1 MESKVIK
8 LNNNKEDFVFSIDI
22 LKKYYSRF
30 YPWKLII
37 DWLTKNDKKNLKFR
51 EFCFTLENDIYRR
64 YQSFR
69 QANEFKNRISLLNPV
84 KIDIG
89 GIYNIEPRN
98 FVEHKNEVEL
108 ICEEKELIFDI
119 DISDYDEVRKC
130 CQKKDVCSKCWK
142 YLISGAKILERI
154 LSEDF
159 GFKKIFFD
167 FSGRRG
173 IHCWVCDKR
182 ACVLDNNGR
191 KAIGKYISY
200 ERLNNIN
207 NKVNKKIK
215 RNFEEPIFPSYL
227 SDISLIKNDFYEI
240 IKEQDLLNDLNLK
253 NIFKNIICLYFGII
267 DMNNINDIL
276 EKNNWNSLK
285 KINKISEILKDAE
298 RILKLKNNIN
308 YYNAD
313 ACIYEF
319 MMYVLYPRLDENVTI
334 QIGHLLKGPFCVHP
348 KTGYISVPMSIDLI
362 QKFSFDKIP
371 KVDYLVEQEN
381 NDEKDIFYKYVNY
394 FENFVKKIND
404 DNEEKEE

>member
-37 DWLTKNDKKNLKFR
+37 DWLTKNDKQNLKFR
-51 EFCFTLENDIYRR
+51 EFCFTLENDKYRR

-182 ACVLDNNGR
+182 ACILDNNGR

-285 KINKISEILKDAE
+285 KIIKISEILKDAE

-371 KVDYLVEQEN
+371 KIDYLVEHEN

-394 FENFVKKIND
+394 FENFVKSIND
-404 DNEEKEE
+404 DNEEKDE

>member
-37 DWLTKNDKKNLKFR
+37 DWLTKNDKQNLKFR
-51 EFCFTLENDIYRR
+51 EFCFTLENDKYRR

-98 FVEHKNEVEL
+98 FAEHKNEVEL

-371 KVDYLVEQEN
+371 KIDYLVEYEN

-394 FENFVKKIND
+394 FENFVKNIND